1 MKVKTLLLAAIV
13 ATMSL
18 SAVAAEDGTAYTNC
32 GDKLT
37 AENVIVKPGEVQV
50 INFTLTRLASPN
62 FTNIQFDIIFPEG
75 IIPTVDA
82 DGDMAWPGTLS
93 KFGGK
98 KPVDVINFKHN
109 MNEPE
114 NYPVYRI
121 VGANA
126 GDSEQQPETQNPCQL
141 YCINITAN
149 STTPSGEYQ
158 LKAANLK
165 YTCLNNDSYA
175 TADEQVVCTI
185 TVENE
190 DNPTAVNDL
199 NSAKA
204 VSSVKYVNV
213 AGAESNVPFDG
224 VNIMV
229 TTYADGTT
237 QTAKVIK

>member
-37 AENVIVKPGEVQV
+37 AENVIVKPGALTEVDLV
-50 INFTLTRLASPN
+50 LTRLASPD
-62 FTNIQFDIIFPEG
+62 FTNIQFDLIYPEG
-75 IIPTVDA
+75 IEPMVDLY
-82 DGDMAWPGTLS
+82 GDMAFPGTLT
-93 KFGGK
+93 KFGRNG
-98 KPVDVINFKHN
+98 VDVISFKHN

-114 NYPVYRI
+114 NYPVFRI

-126 GDSEQQPETQNPCQL
+126 GDTEQKPETQNPCQL

-149 STTPSGEYQ
+149 ANTPSGEYQ

-175 TADEQVVCTI
+175 TADEQVICTI